1 MEDCDLRRCL
11 INGAKKMRDDTST
24 IDHADLRR
32 ELKEVCEAIAALQRR
47 VNLIELSQR
56 PCADRT
62 AETIRGVSARALD
75 DRLRHIEDVIDLLN
89 RHMVQLIASYG
100 DRIKKLEQG
109 TRATSSLVGR
119 LRKAKPAIAAGSKQ
133 EFAWRTPILRGRR
146 YASWLEGTATRSSR

>member
-56 PCADRT
+56 PYADRT
-62 AETIRGVSARALD
+62 ADMICGVNARALD

-89 RHMVQLIASYG
+89 RHMAAHRQL
-100 DRIKKLEQG
+100 R
-109 TRATSSLVGR
+109 
-119 LRKAKPAIAAGSKQ
+119 
-133 EFAWRTPILRGRR
+133 
-146 YASWLEGTATRSSR
+146 